1 MGKQFDKDR
10 EEVIRDSLKE
20 GVGLIITGTDLK
32 SNQAAVD
39 YIGEKMPEKTWCTCQ
54 YHLITVTAAT
64 AAPPAAAPARRTGN
78 ASGGT
83 GADCANT
90 KHSRKLIAGLYMVGS
105 QVRAIIRR
113 TKRKLITRA
122 AAGSIRAVCPAMTQP
137 QYNPMMIPAMV
148 MGLTPMYPSGN
159 MVMPTPI
166 ATPGSTLCTPNMD

>member
-1 MGKQFDKDR
+1 MEMNKTEFLDELKNGLAVL
-10 EEVIRDSLKE
+10 EEKE
-20 GVGLIITGTDLK
+20 QQDILEEYTQHIDMKMERGL
-32 SNQAAVD
+32 SEEEA
-39 YIGEKMPEKTWCTCQ
+39 IGDFGDPVSYT
-54 YHLITVTAAT
+54 HL
-64 AAPPAAAPARRTGN
+64 
-78 ASGGT
+78 
-83 GADCANT
+83 
-90 KHSRKLIAGLYMVGS
+90 SRKLIAGLYMVGS